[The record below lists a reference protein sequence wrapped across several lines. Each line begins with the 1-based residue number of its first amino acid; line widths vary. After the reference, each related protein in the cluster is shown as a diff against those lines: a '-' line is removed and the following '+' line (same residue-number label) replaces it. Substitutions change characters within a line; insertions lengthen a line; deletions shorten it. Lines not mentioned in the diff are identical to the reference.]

1 MKSYKEIAEDVFKR
15 RDEYFAAKKTKR
27 SVWLKNISIALSCCV
42 LVIAGIG
49 ILKSS
54 RLRSNPSD
62 QDSSRIVVDGII
74 SPEIED
80 NTDKKNPV
88 STTKDSDIVTTL
100 ADVTAT
106 TGKNDSSYM
115 STTVVSTG
123 NQTSEGN
130 NASSSAYTSFTET
143 TAASETSVTTT
154 DAHTTSVSETTSFSE
169 TTSIVT
175 LSSTTESVIP
185 TSTTTTTTTTTTAT
199 TTTITTSTIYPIT
212 TTIGISRSM
221 DMFSGKS
228 SDTDYGRITSE
239 IPLKKIFSEI
249 CLKFNEKRSVLS
261 FKDAEPPDKKINMPF
276 YYGHIRVR
284 SRKKRVIYLL

>member
-88 STTKDSDIVTTL
+88 STIKDSDIVTTL

-106 TGKNDSSYM
+106 TKKNDSSHM

-123 NQTSEGN
+123 NQTS
-130 NASSSAYTSFTET
+130 SSADTSFTET
-143 TAASETSVTTT
+143 TAVSETSVTTT
-154 DAHTTSVSETTSFSE
+154 DVHTTSVSETTSFSE

-185 TSTTTTTTTTTTAT
+185 TSTTTTTTTATAT

-212 TTIGISRSM
+212 TTIGISRNM
-221 DMFSGKS
+221 GMFSGKS